1 MKASDLDGIE
11 SLSWLTSFVSA
22 RKTNTNVQENNEVD
36 EILTRDDLFYLNN
49 KHTHAH
55 THKRLILRIVL
66 KKLRKVQKNWL
77 NQNPLKKT
85 DYFRKRKSETTR
97 KVEPKKNKTSPE
109 EKE

>member
-11 SLSWLTSFVSA
+11 FLSWLASFVSA

-36 EILTRDDLFYLNN
+36 EIVTQGDLFYLNN

-55 THKRLILRIVL
+55 TRKRLILRIVL

-77 NQNPLKKT
+77 NQNPLKKNWL
-85 DYFRKRKSETTR
+85 FQKE
-97 KVEPKKNKTSPE
+97 KVRDNGKKKLIKIE
-109 EKE
+109 ESWA

>member
-36 EILTRDDLFYLNN
+36 EIVTQGDLFYLNN

-85 DYFRKRKSETTR
+85 DNFRKRKSETTGR
-97 KVEPKKNKTSPE
+97 KN
-109 EKE
+109 